1 MNLVS
6 WNINGNFAD
15 RSLIIAE
22 MLKTSHIVSVQEHF
36 ALPLSVN
43 QLDIFQSHLMYA
55 VPAER
60 KQALGRPSGGLV
72 TYVRRDIESKILFST
87 QNILAVQVGGNLVV
101 VNVYLPTDYRDD
113 HSDSLFARSIAKL
126 SECLLLA
133 KRRKLP
139 TVILGD
145 FNCPL
150 SANVNELDSIES
162 SLRENMI
169 YGLLDDSFI
178 VSGKTQKFT
187 FIHSSGSAFDLDHVI
202 CSKQLS
208 PS

>member
-15 RSLIIAE
+15 QSLIIAE

-72 TYVRRDIESKILFST
+72 LMFGDIMS
-87 QNILAVQVGGNLVV
+87 Q
-101 VNVYLPTDYRDD
+101 
-113 HSDSLFARSIAKL
+113 
-126 SECLLLA
+126 
-133 KRRKLP
+133 
-139 TVILGD
+139 
-145 FNCPL
+145 
-150 SANVNELDSIES
+150 
-162 SLRENMI
+162 
-169 YGLLDDSFI
+169 SFI
-178 VSGKTQKFT
+178 LNTKY
-187 FIHSSGSAFDLDHVI
+187 I
-202 CSKQLS
+202 CSAIRW
-208 PS
+208 